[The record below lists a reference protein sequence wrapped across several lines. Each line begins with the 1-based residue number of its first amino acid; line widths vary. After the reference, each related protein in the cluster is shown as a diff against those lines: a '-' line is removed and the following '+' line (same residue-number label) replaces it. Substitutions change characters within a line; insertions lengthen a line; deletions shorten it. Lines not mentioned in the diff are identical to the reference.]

1 MALDLLVIQPTP
13 FCNINCDYC
22 YLPARDDRRRM
33 SMETLGAA
41 FRRVFESGLAGPEL
55 SVVWHAGEP
64 LVLPP
69 EWYAGAFAVIDG
81 VRPDGVHV
89 RHSVQTNAT
98 LIDQHWCAFIA
109 AHDINVGLSIDGPA
123 WLHDQRR
130 KTRAGRGTHAL
141 AMRGLDRLRAAGI
154 PFHII
159 CVLTRESL
167 VHPDA
172 IFDFFADLSVRDLCF
187 NVEEIEGGNGRSSL
201 QFAGV
206 EAAFQSFFE
215 RMVERV
221 RAAPSGMRVREID
234 DVLAALRHPD
244 FGRLSSNS
252 QNTPLR
258 IVSIACD
265 GRISTFSPELL
276 GLRDDRYGAFV
287 FGNVLTHALVDAI
300 REDRFRRLSDDIAAG
315 VEACR
320 RTCPY
325 FAFCRGG
332 APANKLAENGTFAS
346 TETLYCRLTQKIVV
360 ECVLKAL
367 EHDLAAQQA
376 SHAAA
381 WA

>member
-1 MALDLLVIQPTP
+1 MVLDLLVIQPTP

-33 SMETLGAA
+33 SMETLDAA
-41 FRRVFESGLAGPEL
+41 FRRVFQSGLVAAEL

-81 VRPDGVHV
+81 VRPKDIRV

-98 LIDQHWCAFIA
+98 LINRDWCALIA

-123 WLHDQRR
+123 WLHDRHR

-141 AMRGLDRLRAAGI
+141 AMRGLTQLRAAGI
-154 PFHII
+154 PFHVI

-167 VHPDA
+167 AHPDA
-172 IFDFFADLSVRDLCF
+172 LFDFFADAGVRHLCF
-187 NVEEIEGGNGRSSL
+187 NVEEIEGANPRSSM
-201 QFAGV
+201 ASPGI
-206 EAAFQSFFE
+206 EAAFRRFFE
-215 RMVERV
+215 RVLERA
-221 RAAPSGMRVREID
+221 RAMPGGMRIREID
-234 DVLAALRHPD
+234 DVLSALRHPD
-244 FGRLSSNS
+244 FGQLSSNS
-252 QNTPLR
+252 QNTPFQ
-258 IVSIACD
+258 IVTVAWD

-276 GLRDDRYGAFV
+276 GVQDDRYGAFA
-287 FGNVLTHALVDAI
+287 FGNVRTHALCDGAG
-300 REDRFRRLSDDIAAG
+300 EERFRRIAEDIAAG
-315 VEACR
+315 VDACR
-320 RTCPY
+320 RACPY

-332 APANKLAENGTFAS
+332 APANKLAENGTFAC

-360 ECVLKAL
+360 ECVLTAL
-367 EHDLAAQQA
+367 EHDLAVRQPP
-376 SHAAA
+376 SSAA

>member
-1 MALDLLVIQPTP
+1 
-13 FCNINCDYC
+13 
-22 YLPARDDRRRM
+22 
-33 SMETLGAA
+33 
-41 FRRVFESGLAGPEL
+41 
-55 SVVWHAGEP
+55 
-64 LVLPP
+64 
-69 EWYAGAFAVIDG
+69 
-81 VRPDGVHV
+81 
-89 RHSVQTNAT
+89 
-98 LIDQHWCAFIA
+98 
-109 AHDINVGLSIDGPA
+109 
-123 WLHDQRR
+123 
-130 KTRAGRGTHAL
+130 
-141 AMRGLDRLRAAGI
+141 MRI
-154 PFHII
+154 
-159 CVLTRESL
+159 
-167 VHPDA
+167 
-172 IFDFFADLSVRDLCF
+172 
-187 NVEEIEGGNGRSSL
+187 
-201 QFAGV
+201 
-206 EAAFQSFFE
+206 
-215 RMVERV
+215 
-221 RAAPSGMRVREID
+221 REID
-234 DVLAALRHPD
+234 DVLTALRHPD

-252 QNTPLR
+252 QNTPLQ

-276 GLRDDRYGAFV
+276 GLHDDLYGEFV

-376 SHAAA
+376 SQATA